1 MAIKYNSYQ
10 GDGELSRKQFNEMST
25 LIDMAEGM
33 RSELLSKKKDIRK
46 NILTIVSFA
55 YLSIMAVIV
64 FKFTTTALG
73 MTDYIIQVIV
83 LTFSFSFGVSVLCI
97 FRIKNTMEEIKIERY
112 ALQELMEIIFNLRKV
127 LPKDDLDVVDLTIID
142 LKLKRLRFH

>member
-1 MAIKYNSYQ
+1 SYQ

>member
-73 MTDYIIQVIV
+73 MTAYIIQVIV

-97 FRIKNTMEEIKIERY
+97 FRIKNTMEEI
-112 ALQELMEIIFNLRKV
+112 
-127 LPKDDLDVVDLTIID
+127 
-142 LKLKRLRFH
+142 

>member
-73 MTDYIIQVIV
+73 
-83 LTFSFSFGVSVLCI
+83 
-97 FRIKNTMEEIKIERY
+97 
-112 ALQELMEIIFNLRKV
+112 
-127 LPKDDLDVVDLTIID
+127 
-142 LKLKRLRFH
+142 

>member
-83 LTFSFSFGVSVLCI
+83 LTFSFSFGVSVLCV

>member
-1 MAIKYNSYQ
+1 
-10 GDGELSRKQFNEMST
+10 
-25 LIDMAEGM
+25 
-33 RSELLSKKKDIRK
+33 
-46 NILTIVSFA
+46 
-55 YLSIMAVIV
+55 MAVIV

-142 LKLKRLRFH
+142 LKLK